1 MVRKLSCVTA
11 AVPILST
18 GLMGAAMLRYRPV
31 DGAAE
36 VPLPARNGGD
46 VRFESVAPYRR
57 VRSYRGQ
64 RNYCGDWWLATS
76 KRHVTFESWCERD
89 YLIALDFDQDVA
101 AVTAQP
107 FVLSF
112 EASDGSLRE
121 HVPDFFVRTSSGVA
135 VVVDVRPD
143 NLIEAVDA
151 EKFDATAE
159 LCAWHGWT
167 YRRVGEMPSP
177 WMDNIRWLAGY
188 RHQRVRVASIVDAV
202 CGVAG
207 ESAMPLG
214 VLADQVG
221 DRVVVL
227 PTIFH
232 MLWRQQLL
240 TDLGVS
246 RLSFRTTVTLA
257 SGRR

>member
-1 MVRKLSCVTA
+1 MLSCVTA
-11 AVPILST
+11 AASALST
-18 GLMGAAMLRYRPV
+18 ELMGSAMLRHRPS
-31 DGAAE
+31 DAAAE
-36 VPLPARNGGD
+36 VTLPTRAVGE
-46 VRFESVAPYRR
+46 VRFESAAPYRK
-57 VRSYRGQ
+57 VRSFRGQ
-64 RNYCGDWWLATS
+64 RNYCGDWWLAAL

-89 YLIALDFDQDVA
+89 YLIALDFELGVA
-101 AVTAQP
+101 AVAAQP

-112 EASDGSLRE
+112 GASDGSWRE
-121 HVPDFFVRTSSGVA
+121 HVPDFFVRMASGAA

-143 NLIEAVDA
+143 DLIDDLDA
-151 EKFDATAE
+151 EKFDATAQ

-188 RHQRVRVASIVDAV
+188 RHPRVCTSSIVDAV
-202 CGVAG
+202 CGVAA
-207 ESAMPLG
+207 ESTVSLG

-221 DRVVVL
+221 DRIVVL
-227 PTIFH
+227 PSIFH

-240 TDLGVS
+240 ADLGVS

-257 SGRR
+257 SGWR